1 VDDGDHD
8 LGPRGASGYT
18 RKGNLTAAADA
29 NCCQSAARPPRRPAR
44 DCYDVGMRSTQHDCE
59 DFAKSRR
66 LPRRRLLPHVRIRRL
81 RSYGADLD

>member
-1 VDDGDHD
+1 
-8 LGPRGASGYT
+8 
-18 RKGNLTAAADA
+18 
-29 NCCQSAARPPRRPAR
+29 
-44 DCYDVGMRSTQHDCE
+44 MRSTQHDCE